1 MLTEDIV
8 MGSAGSAR
16 PEVTVVEAGSESS
29 EDPDFEPGIDLL
41 SRVACAF
48 QVLQAKLQTP
58 RMPSFCLFAIKMS
71 TYLCQES

>member
-29 EDPDFEPGIDLL
+29 EDPDFELGM
-41 SRVACAF
+41 ACP
-48 QVLQAKLQTP
+48 QVHVRCNQ
-58 RMPSFCLFAIKMS
+58 
-71 TYLCQES
+71 